1 MRPFKIFLFLIIS
14 FNNFLVC
21 AANTAS
27 ETKQPDSTLSQGLD
41 YKKTTTENHVIHILT
56 IDPKLY
62 HLELVKAH
70 NGVFGRETVPEIA
83 LRKNAVAAVNAGFF
97 EIGNSEDGRPSGN
110 LIINGMILGL
120 AKEPRS
126 SLILDH
132 DKLDIARIRGNIK
145 ITHGN
150 NEIEINKVNQ
160 FVNDSNDVALYNS
173 LWGLTTLTPYK
184 RREFLINSENII
196 TQCFEHG
203 DNYISNSGWILS
215 LPLSYTTFP
224 INVGNKVI
232 LDINFEQEQEQL
244 YSKHPIINSVTG
256 IPMLINEG
264 KIIAELENFGSKS
277 FSMNP
282 HARTAIGFRA
292 DGVIIILVAEHLYA
306 QPLRELTIGQMQD
319 MLKSAG
325 YSGAK
330 LDNTN
335 VAQALAVVNDQ
346 LQINSTA
353 IGLTLPELANILL
366 VLGCIKA
373 LNLDG
378 GGSST
383 MFFDG
388 QVETRMKEWGKKCS
402 EPFLMLL

>member
-27 ETKQPDSTLSQGLD
+27 ETKQPDGTLSQELD

-62 HLELVKAH
+62 RLELVKAH

-224 INVGNKVI
+224 INVGDKVI

-306 QPLRELTIGQMQD
+306 QPLRELN
-319 MLKSAG
+319 
-325 YSGAK
+325 YR
-330 LDNTN
+330 
-335 VAQALAVVNDQ
+335 
-346 LQINSTA
+346 
-353 IGLTLPELANILL
+353 AN
-366 VLGCIKA
+366 A
-373 LNLDG
+373 
-378 GGSST
+378 
-383 MFFDG
+383 
-388 QVETRMKEWGKKCS
+388 RYA
-402 EPFLMLL
+402 